1 MASMLERV
9 TEARLAAGRRWDSA
23 RRAAFGDSEPAP
35 EALVQ
40 LLETD
45 IIPRLLLAHGR
56 RPGSSCNAAGTA
68 TVSPACAAEF
78 AAATLTEEASALLAR
93 ADTLLDSGI
102 SVESLFLHLITPAA
116 RQLGAWWDDD
126 ACDFVDVTMG
136 LWRCQ
141 EVVHALSARVPCTTI
156 HGGAS
161 RRVLMAPA
169 PGEQHGL
176 GAQMVA
182 EFFRRAGWLAWSAPA
197 GTDDALLTLA
207 AAQPFDVIGLTISA
221 ERHLPGVPP
230 LLARLRAVSPNPD
243 VVILVGGGLFAADP
257 ALARRLGADGTA
269 ADGPGAVACAESLLD
284 PAVPARLAGTMG

>member
-9 TEARLAAGRRWDSA
+9 TEARLAATRRWDSA
-23 RRAAFGDSEPAP
+23 RRAAFGDSEPNP
-35 EALVQ
+35 ETLAQ
-40 LLETD
+40 LLEAD

-56 RPGSSCNAAGTA
+56 RPGSGGDTGVSAAI
-68 TVSPACAAEF
+68 SPACAAEF
-78 AAATLTEEASALLAR
+78 AAATLTEDASALLAR
-93 ADTLLDSGI
+93 ADALLDSGI
-102 SVESLFLHLITPAA
+102 SVEALFLHLITPAA

-141 EVVHALSARVPCTTI
+141 EVVHALSARVPYAML
-156 HGGAS
+156 HGGAA

-197 GTDDALLTLA
+197 GTDDALLAIA

-221 ERHLPGVPP
+221 DRHLPGVPP

-243 VVILVGGGLFAADP
+243 VVILVGGGLFASNP
-257 ALARRLGADGTA
+257 ALARQLGADGTA

-284 PAVPARLAGTMG
+284 RAAPARLTGTMG